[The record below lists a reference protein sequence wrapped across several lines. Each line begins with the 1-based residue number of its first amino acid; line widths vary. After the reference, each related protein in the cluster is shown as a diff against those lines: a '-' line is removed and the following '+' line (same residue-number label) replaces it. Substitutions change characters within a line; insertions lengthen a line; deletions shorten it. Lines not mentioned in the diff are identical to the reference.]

1 VGRRIVQD
9 DRDPAPVASAA
20 WLEGIASLVL
30 EGLVVAAIWWGSV
43 VPLVLAAA
51 AIMGSPGPAT
61 ISLVAVVAAYGV
73 RRSLPY
79 VCGLVVGSAVV
90 LVAVATGVT
99 ATLLAVP
106 ALRSLL
112 IAGSAAYIL
121 WLAYHIATAPQLSA
135 QRAAADAPSLVGGTV
150 LGVANPKGWVAM
162 AAVFASA
169 RLADT
174 AVTDAAAKTAVLAVM
189 IVLIMT
195 AWLIA
200 GASLAPM
207 LRDPQRA
214 RIVNAALAA
223 ALVGATAAAV
233 LH

>member
-1 VGRRIVQD
+1 
-9 DRDPAPVASAA
+9 
-20 WLEGIASLVL
+20 VL
-30 EGLVVAAIWWGSV
+30 EGLILAAIRWGSV
-43 VPLVLAAA
+43 APLVLAAA

-79 VCGLVVGSAVV
+79 VCGLVAGSGLV
-90 LVAVATGVT
+90 LVAVASGVT

-112 IAGSAAYIL
+112 IAGSAVYVL
-121 WLAYHIATAPQLSA
+121 WLAYHIATAPPLSA
-135 QRAAADAPSLVGGTV
+135 QRAAADAPSLAGGTV

-162 AAVFASA
+162 AAVFASV

-174 AVTDAAAKTAVLAVM
+174 AATDAAAKTAVLAVM

-195 AWLIA
+195 VWLIA

>member
-1 VGRRIVQD
+1 M
-9 DRDPAPVASAA
+9 
-20 WLEGIASLVL
+20 L
-30 EGLVVAAIWWGSV
+30 EGLILAAIRWGSV
-43 VPLVLAAA
+43 APLVLAAA

-61 ISLVAVVAAYGV
+61 VSLVAVVAAYGV

-79 VCGLVVGSAVV
+79 VCGLLAGSGLV

-121 WLAYHIATAPQLSA
+121 WLAYHIATAPPLSA
-135 QRAAADAPSLVGGTV
+135 QRAAADAPSLAGGTV

-174 AVTDAAAKTAVLAVM
+174 AATDAAAKTAVLAVM

-195 AWLIA
+195 VWLIA

>member
-1 VGRRIVQD
+1 
-9 DRDPAPVASAA
+9 
-20 WLEGIASLVL
+20 VL
-30 EGLVVAAIWWGSV
+30 EGLILEAIRWGSV
-43 VPLVLAAA
+43 APLVLAAA

-79 VCGLVVGSAVV
+79 VCGLVAGSGLV
-90 LVAVATGVT
+90 LVAVASGVT

-112 IAGSAAYIL
+112 VAGSAAYVL
-121 WLAYHIATAPQLSA
+121 WLAYHIATAPPLSA
-135 QRAAADAPSLVGGTV
+135 QRAAADAPSLAGGTV

-174 AVTDAAAKTAVLAVM
+174 AATDAAAKTAVLAVM
-189 IVLIMT
+189 IVVIMT
-195 AWLIA
+195 VWLIA

>member
-1 VGRRIVQD
+1 V
-9 DRDPAPVASAA
+9 PEA
-20 WLEGIASLVL
+20 
-30 EGLVVAAIWWGSV
+30 LVVAAIRWESV
-43 VPLVLAAA
+43 APLVLASA

-79 VCGLVVGSAVV
+79 LLGLIVGSALV
-90 LVAVATGVT
+90 LFAVAAGIT

-106 ALRSLL
+106 ALRSVL
-112 IAGSAAYIL
+112 IALSAAYIL
-121 WLAYHIATAPQLSA
+121 WLAYHIATAPPLSA
-135 QRAAADAPSLVGGTV
+135 EGAAADAPSLAGGTV
-150 LGVANPKGWVAM
+150 LGVANPKAWVAM
-162 AAVFASA
+162 SAVFASA

-174 AVTDAAAKTAVLAVM
+174 AATDAAAKTAVLSVM

-195 AWLIA
+195 AWLVA

-207 LRDPQRA
+207 LRDPRRA
-214 RIVNAALAA
+214 RMINAALAA
-223 ALVGATAAAV
+223 ALIAATALAV